1 MAWEDVMPWGRHLSR
16 GEIRDAAVDC
26 GILAAACLVTYWL
39 ATGILAHVYLLSRA
53 DELIGG
59 LWAVIATIFVLRD
72 SYRHSMTAAV
82 TRMAATAV
90 SFVLCLI
97 YLIFLPFNIWAM
109 AALIGLSALAVTLIG
124 RPGDALTAAIT
135 TAVIMGVAALNPHD
149 AWRQPI
155 LRFADTVIGVA
166 VGVGTAWLSLRLLRT
181 GARANARSPLIR
193 KPGTRKPLTQKPL
206 MRKPLIRKH

>member
-1 MAWEDVMPWGRHLSR
+1 MPWGRHLSR

-26 GILAAACLVTYWL
+26 GILAAACLISYWL
-39 ATGILAHVYLLSRA
+39 ATRILAHVYLLSR
-53 DELIGG
+53 DDDLIGG
-59 LWAVIATIFVLRD
+59 LWAVISTIFVLRD

-135 TAVIMGVAALNPHD
+135 TAVIMGVTALSPHD

-166 VGVGTAWLSLRLLRT
+166 VGVGTAWLSLRMLRPGT
-181 GARANARSPLIR
+181 RPNARSPLLRQPVTGKPVIR
-193 KPGTRKPLTQKPL
+193 RPLT
-206 MRKPLIRKH
+206 RKPLIRKH

>member
-1 MAWEDVMPWGRHLSR
+1 MSRGRHLSR

-26 GILAAACLVTYWL
+26 GVLAAACLITYWL
-39 ATGILAHVYLLSRA
+39 ATRMLAHVYLLSRD
-53 DELIGG
+53 DELVGG

-72 SYRHSMTAAV
+72 SYQRSMTAAV

-97 YLIFLPFNIWAM
+97 YLVFLPFNIWAM

-124 RPGDALTAAIT
+124 RPGDAITAAIT
-135 TAVIMGVAALNPHD
+135 TAVIMGVAALSPHD

-166 VGVGTAWLSLRLLRT
+166 VGVGTAWLSLRMLRPGT
-181 GARANARSPLIR
+181 RPSARSPVTPSPVPR
-193 KPGTRKPLTQKPL
+193 KP
-206 MRKPLIRKH
+206 

>member
-1 MAWEDVMPWGRHLSR
+1 MSCGRHLSR

-26 GILAAACLVTYWL
+26 GVLAAACLVTYWL
-39 ATGILAHVYLLSRA
+39 ATRMLAHVYLLSRD
-53 DELIGG
+53 DELVGG

-72 SYRHSMTAAV
+72 SYQRSMTAAV

-97 YLIFLPFNIWAM
+97 YLIFLPFDVWAM

-124 RPGDALTAAIT
+124 RPGDAITAAIT
-135 TAVIMGVAALNPHD
+135 TAVIMGVAALSPHD

-166 VGVGTAWLSLRLLRT
+166 VGVGAAWLSLRMLRPGT
-181 GARANARSPLIR
+181 RPSARSPVTPSRVPR
-193 KPGTRKPLTQKPL
+193 KP
-206 MRKPLIRKH
+206 

>member
-1 MAWEDVMPWGRHLSR
+1 MSWGRHLSR

-26 GILAAACLVTYWL
+26 GVLAAACLITYWL
-39 ATGILAHVYLLSRA
+39 ATRMLAHVYLLSRD
-53 DELIGG
+53 DELVGG

-72 SYRHSMTAAV
+72 SYQRSMTAAV

-97 YLIFLPFNIWAM
+97 YLVFLPFDIWAM

-124 RPGDALTAAIT
+124 RPGDAITAAIT
-135 TAVIMGVAALNPHD
+135 TAVIMGVTALNPHD

-166 VGVGTAWLSLRLLRT
+166 VGVGAAWLSLRMLR
-181 GARANARSPLIR
+181 
-193 KPGTRKPLTQKPL
+193 PGTRPSTQTPVTRRPLTRRPGI
-206 MRKPLIRKH
+206 RKPLIRRH

>member
-1 MAWEDVMPWGRHLSR
+1 MPWGRHLSR

-26 GILAAACLVTYWL
+26 GILAAACLITSWL
-39 ATGILAHVYLLSRA
+39 ATRMLAHVYLLSRG

-97 YLIFLPFNIWAM
+97 YLIFLPSDMWAM

-135 TAVIMGVAALNPHD
+135 TAVIMGAAALSPHD

-166 VGVGTAWLSLRLLRT
+166 VGVGIAWLSLRMLRPE
-181 GARANARSPLIR
+181 GR
-193 KPGTRKPLTQKPL
+193 PLTRRPSYESPT
-206 MRKPLIRKH
+206 RDSP

>member
-1 MAWEDVMPWGRHLSR
+1 MSRGRHLSR

-26 GILAAACLVTYWL
+26 GVLAAACLITYWL
-39 ATGILAHVYLLSRA
+39 ATRMLAHAYLLSRD
-53 DELIGG
+53 DELVGG

-72 SYRHSMTAAV
+72 SYQRSMTAAV
-82 TRMAATAV
+82 TRMAATTV

-97 YLIFLPFNIWAM
+97 YLVFLPFNVWAM

-124 RPGDALTAAIT
+124 RPGDAITAAIT
-135 TAVIMGVAALNPHD
+135 TAVIMGVAALSPHD

-166 VGVGTAWLSLRLLRT
+166 VGVGAAWLSLRMIRPGT
-181 GARANARSPLIR
+181 RPSARSPVTPSPVPR
-193 KPGTRKPLTQKPL
+193 KP
-206 MRKPLIRKH
+206 

>member
-1 MAWEDVMPWGRHLSR
+1 MPWGRHLSR

-26 GILAAACLVTYWL
+26 GILAAACLITYWL
-39 ATGILAHVYLLSRA
+39 ATRMLAHIYLLSRA
-53 DELIGG
+53 DELVGG

-90 SFVLCLI
+90 SFVICLV
-97 YLIFLPFNIWAM
+97 YLIFLPFDIWAM

-124 RPGDALTAAIT
+124 RPGDAITAAIT
-135 TAVIMGVAALNPHD
+135 TAVIMGVAALSPHD

-166 VGVGTAWLSLRLLRT
+166 VGAGTAWLSLRMLRP
-181 GARANARSPLIR
+181 GARPITRAPLIHMPVAR
-193 KPGTRKPLTQKPL
+193 NPLTRK
-206 MRKPLIRKH
+206 H

>member
-1 MAWEDVMPWGRHLSR
+1 MSRGRHLSR

-26 GILAAACLVTYWL
+26 GVLAAACLITYWL
-39 ATGILAHVYLLSRA
+39 ATRMLAHAYLLSRD
-53 DELIGG
+53 DELVGG

-72 SYRHSMTAAV
+72 SYQRSMTAAV
-82 TRMAATAV
+82 TRMAATTV

-97 YLIFLPFNIWAM
+97 YLVFLPFNVWAM

-124 RPGDALTAAIT
+124 RPGDAITAAIT
-135 TAVIMGVAALNPHD
+135 TAVIMGVAALSPHD

-166 VGVGTAWLSLRLLRT
+166 VGVAAAWLSLRMLRPRT
-181 GARANARSPLIR
+181 RPSARSPVTPSPVPR
-193 KPGTRKPLTQKPL
+193 KP
-206 MRKPLIRKH
+206 

>member
-1 MAWEDVMPWGRHLSR
+1 MPWGRHLSR

-26 GILAAACLVTYWL
+26 GVLAAACLITYWL
-39 ATGILAHVYLLSRA
+39 ATRILAHVYLLSRD

-72 SYRHSMTAAV
+72 SYRHSVSAAV

-97 YLIFLPFNIWAM
+97 YLIFLPFNVWAM
-109 AALIGLSALAVTLIG
+109 AGLIGLSALAVTLIG
-124 RPGDALTAAIT
+124 RPGDAITAAIT
-135 TAVIMGVAALNPHD
+135 TAVIMGVAALSPHD

-155 LRFADTVIGVA
+155 LRFADTAIGVA
-166 VGVGTAWLSLRLLRT
+166 VGVGTAWFSLRMLRPET
-181 GARANARSPLIR
+181 PPITQTPLA
-193 KPGTRKPLTQKPL
+193 RKPLARRPL
-206 MRKPLIRKH
+206 TRQPLTRKH

>member
-1 MAWEDVMPWGRHLSR
+1 MPWGRHLSR

-26 GILAAACLVTYWL
+26 GILAAACLITYWL
-39 ATGILAHVYLLSRA
+39 ATRMLAHIYLLSRA
-53 DELIGG
+53 DELVGG

-90 SFVLCLI
+90 SFVICLV
-97 YLIFLPFNIWAM
+97 YLIFLPFDIWAM

-124 RPGDALTAAIT
+124 RPGDAITAAIT
-135 TAVIMGVAALNPHD
+135 TAVIMGVAALSPHD

-166 VGVGTAWLSLRLLRT
+166 VGAGTAWLSLRMLRP
-181 GARANARSPLIR
+181 GARTITRAPLIHMPVAR
-193 KPGTRKPLTQKPL
+193 NPLTRK
-206 MRKPLIRKH
+206 H

>member
-1 MAWEDVMPWGRHLSR
+1 MPWGRHLSR

-26 GILAAACLVTYWL
+26 GILAAACLISYWL
-39 ATGILAHVYLLSRA
+39 ATRMLAHVYLLSRG

-97 YLIFLPFNIWAM
+97 YLIFLPSDIWAM

-135 TAVIMGVAALNPHD
+135 TAVIMGAAALSPHD

-166 VGVGTAWLSLRLLRT
+166 VGVGIAWLSLRMLRPE
-181 GARANARSPLIR
+181 GR
-193 KPGTRKPLTQKPL
+193 PLTRRPSYESPT
-206 MRKPLIRKH
+206 RDSP

>member
-1 MAWEDVMPWGRHLSR
+1 
-16 GEIRDAAVDC
+16 VDC
-26 GILAAACLVTYWL
+26 GILAAACLITYWL
-39 ATGILAHVYLLSRA
+39 ATRMLAHVYLLSRG

-97 YLIFLPFNIWAM
+97 YLIFLPSDIWAM

-135 TAVIMGVAALNPHD
+135 TAVIMGAAALSPHD

-166 VGVGTAWLSLRLLRT
+166 VGVGIAWLSLRMLRPE
-181 GARANARSPLIR
+181 GR
-193 KPGTRKPLTQKPL
+193 PLTRRPSYESPT
-206 MRKPLIRKH
+206 RDSP

>member
-1 MAWEDVMPWGRHLSR
+1 MPWGRHLSR

-26 GILAAACLVTYWL
+26 GILAAACLITYLL
-39 ATGILAHVYLLSRA
+39 ATRMLAHVYLLSRG

-97 YLIFLPFNIWAM
+97 YLIFLPSDIWAM

-135 TAVIMGVAALNPHD
+135 TAVIMGAAALSPHD

-166 VGVGTAWLSLRLLRT
+166 VGVGIAWLSLRILRPE
-181 GARANARSPLIR
+181 GR
-193 KPGTRKPLTQKPL
+193 PLTRRPSYESPT
-206 MRKPLIRKH
+206 RDSP

>member
-1 MAWEDVMPWGRHLSR
+1 MALEELMSCGRHLSR
-16 GEIRDAAVDC
+16 GEIRDAALDC
-26 GILAAACLVTYWL
+26 GILAAACLITYWL
-39 ATGILAHVYLLSRA
+39 ATRILAHVYLLSRD

-97 YLIFLPFNIWAM
+97 YLIFLPFDIWAM

-135 TAVIMGVAALNPHD
+135 TAVIMGVAALNSHD

-166 VGVGTAWLSLRLLRT
+166 VGVGTAWLSLHMLRPET
-181 GARANARSPLIR
+181 RSSARSPLRRSPVTRRPLIR
-193 KPGTRKPLTQKPL
+193 KPLTRK
-206 MRKPLIRKH
+206 R

>member
-1 MAWEDVMPWGRHLSR
+1 MSRGRHLSR

-26 GILAAACLVTYWL
+26 GVLAAACLITYWL
-39 ATGILAHVYLLSRA
+39 ATRMLAHVYLLSRD
-53 DELIGG
+53 DELVGG

-72 SYRHSMTAAV
+72 SYQRSMTAAV
-82 TRMAATAV
+82 TRMAATTV

-97 YLIFLPFNIWAM
+97 YLVFLPFGVWAM

-124 RPGDALTAAIT
+124 RPGDAITAAIT
-135 TAVIMGVAALNPHD
+135 TAVIMGVAALSPHD

-166 VGVGTAWLSLRLLRT
+166 VGVGAAWLSLRMLRPGT
-181 GARANARSPLIR
+181 QPSARSPVTPSPVPP
-193 KPGTRKPLTQKPL
+193 KP
-206 MRKPLIRKH
+206 

>member
-1 MAWEDVMPWGRHLSR
+1 MPWGRHLSR

-26 GILAAACLVTYWL
+26 GILAAACLIAYWL
-39 ATGILAHVYLLSRA
+39 ATRILAHAYLLSRD

-90 SFVLCLI
+90 SFALCLI
-97 YLIFLPFNIWAM
+97 YLIFLPLNVWAM
-109 AALIGLSALAVTLIG
+109 AGLIGLSALAVTLIG

-135 TAVIMGVAALNPHD
+135 TAVIMGVAALSPHD

-166 VGVGTAWLSLRLLRT
+166 VGVGTAWFSLRMLRPET
-181 GARANARSPLIR
+181 PPITQTPLARTPL
-193 KPGTRKPLTQKPL
+193 TRKPLT
-206 MRKPLIRKH
+206 RKPLTRKH

>member
-1 MAWEDVMPWGRHLSR
+1 MAREDVMSWGRHLSR

-26 GILAAACLVTYWL
+26 GILAAACLLTYWL
-39 ATGILAHVYLLSRA
+39 GTRILAHAYLLSRD

-109 AALIGLSALAVTLIG
+109 AGLIGLSALAVTLIG

-135 TAVIMGVAALNPHD
+135 TTVIMGAAALSPHD
-149 AWRQPI
+149 AWREPI

-166 VGVGTAWLSLRLLRT
+166 VGAGTAWFTLRMLRPET
-181 GARANARSPLIR
+181 RPITQTPLARVPLMR
-193 KPGTRKPLTQKPL
+193 KPVTRKPLT
-206 MRKPLIRKH
+206 RKH

>member
-1 MAWEDVMPWGRHLSR
+1 MLFRS
-16 GEIRDAAVDC
+16 
-26 GILAAACLVTYWL
+26 
-39 ATGILAHVYLLSRA
+39 
-53 DELIGG
+53 G

-72 SYRHSMTAAV
+72 SYQRSMTAAV
-82 TRMAATAV
+82 TRMAATTV

-97 YLIFLPFNIWAM
+97 YLVFLPFNVWAM

-135 TAVIMGVAALNPHD
+135 TAVIMGVAALSPHD

-166 VGVGTAWLSLRLLRT
+166 VGVAAAWLSLRMLRPGT
-181 GARANARSPLIR
+181 QPSAKSPVTPSPVPR
-193 KPGTRKPLTQKPL
+193 KP
-206 MRKPLIRKH
+206 

>member
-1 MAWEDVMPWGRHLSR
+1 MSRGRHLSR

-26 GILAAACLVTYWL
+26 GVLAAACLITYWL
-39 ATGILAHVYLLSRA
+39 ATRMLAHAYLLSRD
-53 DELIGG
+53 DELVGG

-72 SYRHSMTAAV
+72 SYQRSMTAAV
-82 TRMAATAV
+82 TRMAATTV

-97 YLIFLPFNIWAM
+97 YLVFLPFNVWAM

-124 RPGDALTAAIT
+124 RPGDAITAAIT
-135 TAVIMGVAALNPHD
+135 TAVIMGVAALSPHD

-166 VGVGTAWLSLRLLRT
+166 VGVAAAWLSLRMLRPGT
-181 GARANARSPLIR
+181 RPSARSPVTPSPVPR
-193 KPGTRKPLTQKPL
+193 KP
-206 MRKPLIRKH
+206 

>member
-1 MAWEDVMPWGRHLSR
+1 MSRGRHLSR

-26 GILAAACLVTYWL
+26 GVLAAACLVTYWL
-39 ATGILAHVYLLSRA
+39 ATRMLAHVYLLSRD
-53 DELIGG
+53 DELVGG

-72 SYRHSMTAAV
+72 SYQRSMTAAV
-82 TRMAATAV
+82 TRMAATTV

-97 YLIFLPFNIWAM
+97 YLVFLPFNVWAM

-124 RPGDALTAAIT
+124 RPGDAITAAIT
-135 TAVIMGVAALNPHD
+135 TAVIMGVAALSPHD

-166 VGVGTAWLSLRLLRT
+166 VGVGAAWLSLRMLRPGT
-181 GARANARSPLIR
+181 RPSARSPVTPSPVPR
-193 KPGTRKPLTQKPL
+193 KP
-206 MRKPLIRKH
+206 

>member
-1 MAWEDVMPWGRHLSR
+1 MPWGRHLSR

-26 GILAAACLVTYWL
+26 GVLAAACLITYWL
-39 ATGILAHVYLLSRA
+39 ATRILAHVYLLSRD

-72 SYRHSMTAAV
+72 SYRHSVSAAV

-97 YLIFLPFNIWAM
+97 YLIFLPFDIWAM

-135 TAVIMGVAALNPHD
+135 TAVIMGVAALSPHD

-155 LRFADTVIGVA
+155 MRFADTVIGVA
-166 VGVGTAWLSLRLLRT
+166 VGVATAWVSLRMLRPE
-181 GARANARSPLIR
+181 RRPNARSSPARTPLARRPVIR
-193 KPGTRKPLTQKPL
+193 RPV
-206 MRKPLIRKH
+206 IRRH

>member
-1 MAWEDVMPWGRHLSR
+1 MSRGRHLSR

-26 GILAAACLVTYWL
+26 GVLAAACLVTYWL
-39 ATGILAHVYLLSRA
+39 ATRMLAHVYLLSRD
-53 DELIGG
+53 DELVGG

-72 SYRHSMTAAV
+72 SYQRSMTAAV

-97 YLIFLPFNIWAM
+97 YLVFLPFDVWAM

-124 RPGDALTAAIT
+124 RPGDAITAAIT
-135 TAVIMGVAALNPHD
+135 TAVIMGVAALSPHD

-166 VGVGTAWLSLRLLRT
+166 VGVGAAWLSLRMLRPGT
-181 GARANARSPLIR
+181 RPSARSPVTPSPVPR
-193 KPGTRKPLTQKPL
+193 KP
-206 MRKPLIRKH
+206 

>member
-1 MAWEDVMPWGRHLSR
+1 MPWGRHLSR

-26 GILAAACLVTYWL
+26 GILAAACLITYWL
-39 ATGILAHVYLLSRA
+39 ATRILAHVYLLSRD

-72 SYRHSMTAAV
+72 SYRHSVSAAV

-97 YLIFLPFNIWAM
+97 YLIFLPFDIWAM

-135 TAVIMGVAALNPHD
+135 TAVIMGVAALSPHD

-155 LRFADTVIGVA
+155 MRFADTVIGVA
-166 VGVGTAWLSLRLLRT
+166 VGVATAWVSLRMLRPE
-181 GARANARSPLIR
+181 RRPNARSSPARTPLARRPVIR
-193 KPGTRKPLTQKPL
+193 RPV
-206 MRKPLIRKH
+206 IRRH

>member
-1 MAWEDVMPWGRHLSR
+1 MAREDVMPWGRHLSR

-26 GILAAACLVTYWL
+26 GVLAAACLITYWL
-39 ATGILAHVYLLSRA
+39 ATRILAHVYLLSRD

-72 SYRHSMTAAV
+72 SYRHSVSAAV

-97 YLIFLPFNIWAM
+97 YLIFLPFDIWAM

-135 TAVIMGVAALNPHD
+135 TAVIMGVAALSPHD

-155 LRFADTVIGVA
+155 MRFADTVIGVA
-166 VGVGTAWLSLRLLRT
+166 VGVATAWVSLRMLRPE
-181 GARANARSPLIR
+181 RRPNARSSPARTPLARTPLPRRPVIR
-193 KPGTRKPLTQKPL
+193 RPV
-206 MRKPLIRKH
+206 IRRH